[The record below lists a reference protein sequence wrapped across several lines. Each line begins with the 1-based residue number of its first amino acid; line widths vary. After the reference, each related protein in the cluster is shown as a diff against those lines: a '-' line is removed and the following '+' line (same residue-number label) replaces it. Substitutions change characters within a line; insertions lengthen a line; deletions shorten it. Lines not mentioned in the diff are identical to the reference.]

1 MLTNT
6 NNLKGLMVQAT
17 DGVLGTVDQL
27 YFEDTTWAIR
37 YLTVKTGWLGG
48 REVLISPFSVTR
60 VDWPAQRIDV
70 ALTKKQ
76 VEDSPSI
83 DTQRPVSR
91 QYETEY
97 LGYYGYPNYW
107 GGSYLWGPGMN
118 PAGFTNRIN
127 SPEEVLAER
136 KRQESM
142 DSHLRSTAGVHGYH
156 VEAMDGEIGHIA
168 GYFMDDESWAIRYLE
183 IATRNWWPGKKVL
196 MSPAWI
202 QKVSW
207 VESKVY
213 VGLYRGAIQTA
224 PAFVDSAPLT
234 REYENGL
241 YLHYGKPPY
250 WIYEDEP
257 KRVYSLSGA

>member
-1 MLTNT
+1 
-6 NNLKGLMVQAT
+6 
-17 DGVLGTVDQL
+17 
-27 YFEDTTWAIR
+27 
-37 YLTVKTGWLGG
+37 
-48 REVLISPFSVTR
+48 
-60 VDWPAQRIDV
+60 
-70 ALTKKQ
+70 
-76 VEDSPSI
+76 
-83 DTQRPVSR
+83 
-91 QYETEY
+91 
-97 LGYYGYPNYW
+97 
-107 GGSYLWGPGMN
+107 
-118 PAGFTNRIN
+118 
-127 SPEEVLAER
+127 
-136 KRQESM
+136 
-142 DSHLRSTAGVHGYH
+142 
-156 VEAMDGEIGHIA
+156 
-168 GYFMDDESWAIRYLE
+168 MDDESWAIRYLE

-224 PAFVDSAPLT
+224 PAFEDSAPLT